1 MRYIIIDTWNGEGY
15 SDSGIIE
22 DVTYTDMTEDNARYN
37 ALELARGQFAR
48 RYLPS
53 LEGEEVKVTFYE
65 GVTTNAIHAE
75 IGKDQGAVHFVR
87 VKGDYGLLIKPDI
100 NDVKLLTHEQ
110 FLGITEDLS
119 KDSELLSNLED
130 EENTFT
136 GWLDELYTEGN
147 NDGYCNDGY
156 LILYKL

>member
-37 ALELARGQFAR
+37 ALELARAQFAR

-53 LEGEEVKVTFYE
+53 LGSEEVKVTYHE

-75 IGKDQGAVHFVR
+75 IGKDHGAIHFMP
-87 VKGDYGLLIKPDI
+87 VKGNYGLLIQPDT
-100 NDVKLLTHEQ
+100 NDVKLLTHEE
-110 FLGITEDLS
+110 FLGITNDLS
-119 KDSELLSNLED
+119 KDSELLSNLEAD
-130 EENTFT
+130 ENTFT
-136 GWLDELYTEGN
+136 GWLDELYTEGHT
-147 NDGYCNDGY
+147 DGYCNDGY